1 MVLRGGFRTLRAS
14 HAVHIC
20 SRNYHKPVML
30 LECLSWLRV
39 EEGGVYIDCT
49 LGGGGHSLSILEA
62 GGRVIG
68 LDQDEDAVL
77 HASKTC
83 SKFLKSGKMEIFHAN
98 FRKIDSIILKS
109 KLFAERNGLK
119 HGRVTQDALVA
130 GSCGVDGVL
139 MDLGVSSHQI
149 DQARR
154 GFAFSQEGP
163 IDMRMRQRGG
173 GESCDLLPRSQ
184 ELRDFVSTPYAVQGI
199 SGEDIVNKWSASEIA
214 DALYNFGDERNSRAI
229 ARQICL
235 ARPFESTVQLADVIS
250 AITPWK
256 RRTATLARCF
266 QALRIVVNDEMNAL
280 DEALASMR
288 KCIRTGGRLVVL
300 SYHSLEDRRVKGT
313 MKSENWQPLM
323 KKALRPSVEEVQSNS
338 RARSAKMRAAT
349 AL

>member
-98 FRKIDSIILKS
+98 FRKIDSIILK
-109 KLFAERNGLK
+109 
-119 HGRVTQDALVA
+119 T

-173 GESCDLLPRSQ
+173 GESC
-184 ELRDFVSTPYAVQGI
+184 
-199 SGEDIVNKWSASEIA
+199 EDIVNKWSASEIA
-214 DALYNFGDERNSRAI
+214 DALYNFGDER
-229 ARQICL
+229 
-235 ARPFESTVQLADVIS
+235 
-250 AITPWK
+250 
-256 RRTATLARCF
+256 
-266 QALRIVVNDEMNAL
+266 
-280 DEALASMR
+280 
-288 KCIRTGGRLVVL
+288 
-300 SYHSLEDRRVKGT
+300 
-313 MKSENWQPLM
+313 
-323 KKALRPSVEEVQSNS
+323 
-338 RARSAKMRAAT
+338 
-349 AL
+349 